1 MAWGGNARRAD
12 IKTNLAQMETS
23 TSALWKR
30 IAPDCHLE
38 RILVRPGAVRLQ
50 HHTTVSSG
58 YAKELGNGLIGLS
71 RNKLCI
77 GTGGF
82 YTFIG
87 TGFAR

>member
-23 TSALWKR
+23 TSALRKR

-38 RILVRPGAVRLQ
+38 RISAHPGAVRLQ
-50 HHTTVSSG
+50 RRTAVKSG
-58 YAKELGNGLIGLS
+58 GAKELGNGLIGLN

-82 YTFIG
+82 YTLIG